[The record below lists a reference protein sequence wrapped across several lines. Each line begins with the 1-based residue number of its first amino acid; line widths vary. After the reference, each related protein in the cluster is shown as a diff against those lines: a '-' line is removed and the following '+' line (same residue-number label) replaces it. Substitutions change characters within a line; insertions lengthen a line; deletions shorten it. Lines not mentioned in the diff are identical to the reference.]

1 MSSDSLIKELYTNFV
16 DVGEMPTRVTL
27 LNGRID
33 ENTKKLNSIL
43 KPKHRQKLETLCK
56 DYEEVNLMQT
66 DQAFERGFS
75 FAVQLLA
82 EAFSHKL

>member
-1 MSSDSLIKELYTNFV
+1 MSSNSLIKELYTNFV
-16 DVGEMPTRVTL
+16 DVGEMPAKVTL

-43 KPKHRQKLETLCK
+43 KHKHRQKLETLCK